1 MIHNIRLIK
10 KEQQQ
15 TSRWAGGTTT
25 QLVIYPEDAG
35 YTDRSFQW
43 RLSTARV
50 ELEESAFTSLHGFD
64 RILMVLEG
72 ELTVVHE
79 GQHTAHLK
87 QYGQDSFKGGW
98 STVSYGKARDFNL
111 MMKEGLTGSLKH
123 CRISP
128 AESLAVRHD
137 AGKDEK
143 SFFACY
149 CYKGRLEASV
159 DDRIIA
165 IEEGELL
172 LITYTQRT
180 DFIIRGCH
188 EQVSDAIIVQ
198 VENK

>member
-1 MIHNIRLIK
+1 MIHNIQLIK

-15 TSRWAGGTTT
+15 TNRWAGGTTT
-25 QLVIYPEDAG
+25 QLAIYPEDAS
-35 YTDRSFQW
+35 YTDRSFRW

-50 ELEESAFTSLHGFD
+50 ELEESAFTILPDFD

-79 GQHTAHLK
+79 GQHRAHLK

-98 STVSYGKARDFNL
+98 STISYGKARDFNL
-111 MMKEGLTGSLKH
+111 MMKEGLKGSLKH

-128 AESLAVRHD
+128 AESLTVSHD
-137 AGKDEK
+137 TDKDEK

-149 CYKGRLEASV
+149 CYKGRLEAAV
-159 DDRIIA
+159 DDGIIA
-165 IEEGELL
+165 LEEGELL
-172 LITYTQRT
+172 LITYTQGT
-180 DFIIRGCH
+180 DFIIRGCP
-188 EQVSDAIIVQ
+188 EQASDVIIVQ